1 MIGGE
6 LTMAGYFT
14 YYINVYDEQ
23 QHLKQLFG
31 IGTYKTKQAARSAAV
46 HHLEDSN
53 MTYRHAHINIMH
65 YTAGDYNDRN
75 EPEITIKGK
84 GL

>member
-1 MIGGE
+1 MP
-6 LTMAGYFT
+6 GYYT
-14 YYINVYDEQ
+14 YYIDVYDEQ

-31 IGTYKTKQAARSAAV
+31 IGTFKTKKAARSAAE

-53 MTYRHAHINIMH
+53 RTYHHADINIMN

-75 EPEITIKGK
+75 EPTITIKGTNYTN
-84 GL
+84 